1 MDSWSPSLVRALA
14 RIGFARGMNRQDLE
28 ALAEFGEMCSFEA
41 DELLMSSGQ
50 ASAMYLVVEGAVEVV
65 ARTDSGDRRLA
76 VLGPGSVLGEMG
88 LLRDAPAG
96 AGVWTTGPTRCYRL
110 DRWAY
115 DQLVEHHPAT
125 ACRLTAAIAR
135 ALAERLDRMNLWV
148 VGLLDDGTAA
158 PAATLRDK
166 LPGEWTL

>member
-28 ALAEFGEMCSFEA
+28 VLAEFGEMCSLEA
-41 DELLMSSGQ
+41 DELLMAPGQ

-65 ARTDSGDRRLA
+65 ASTERTDRRLA

-96 AGVWTTGPTRCYRL
+96 AGVWTTGSTRCYRL

-148 VGLLDDGTAA
+148 VGLLEDSAAA
-158 PAATLRDK
+158 PAEALRASMPD
-166 LPGEWTL
+166 PWMP